1 MFRKITVH
9 DTNPFVFR
17 VFLEYLYSGRLRQS
31 SLTTDQ
37 FTELLLLSDR
47 YEVDSLK
54 QACEYGLHSSIDE
67 DSVLYFLSMADQ
79 YNAKT
84 LRVIL
89 FQIVE
94 SKRFNFSV
102 LRIGSM
108 FQFHIS
114 A

>member
-1 MFRKITVH
+1 MH
-9 DTNPFVFR
+9 DTNPNIFQI
-17 VFLEYLYSGRLRQS
+17 FLEYLYSGRIRQN

-37 FTELLLLSDR
+37 LAELLLLSDR

-79 YNAKT
+79 YNAQI

-89 FQIVE
+89 FCLL
-94 SKRFNFSV
+94 K
-102 LRIGSM
+102 
-108 FQFHIS
+108 
-114 A
+114 